1 MASYLLWSDVQPV
14 LAQLGERLEA
24 IETQVAILS
33 DRLGVPYERPLAEV
47 PPEIVEL
54 ARAGSTLQAIKR
66 YRELTGASLE
76 DARSVVM
83 SL

>member
-1 MASYLLWSDVQPV
+1 MSSYLQWSDVQPV
-14 LAQLGERLEA
+14 LAQLGQRIEA
-24 IETQVAILS
+24 IENQVAILS
-33 DRLGVPYERPLAEV
+33 DRLGVSYERPLAEV

-54 ARAGSTLQAIKR
+54 ARSGNTLQAIKR

>member
-1 MASYLLWSDVQPV
+1 M
-14 LAQLGERLEA
+14 
-24 IETQVAILS
+24 AILS
-33 DRLGVPYERPLAEV
+33 DRLGVSYERPLAEV

-54 ARAGSTLQAIKR
+54 ARSGNTLQAIKR